1 MTRQQFAQSLAYLQA
16 GIGREFSDIQQ
27 EVWYA
32 TLQHL
37 DAADFGYAVQRYVA
51 EGKSAFPMPAQLLE
65 YAAQRQHGETLDHGA
80 AFANVMKAVREC
92 GSYQPDKGMATLDAA
107 TQAAVRACG
116 GFLWFCE
123 MEADTRSTMAA
134 QFRMAYQQAQEK
146 HERDRRLPEHLRPAI
161 AHERRLDQ
169 TDTADEPL
177 ALGNVL
183 SMLPGA
189 GSPSPLAS
197 NANGS
202 HTDQNQHRTARRTR
216 HRDERPKLRQEP
228 ANDIREDPEAGRCR
242 CVAPSDAKPAIFAGN
257 RTRSAIPDSD
267 GHGMAGQHAQGR
279 AGKLSPSPRRRFHQ
293 GHRRTESKQRCTGA
307 AEHVRNAQK
316 PLARLGSRK

>member
-1 MTRQQFAQSLAYLQA
+1 MTRHQFAQLLAFLQA

-27 EVWYA
+27 EVWYS

-65 YAAQRQHGETLDHGA
+65 YAAHRQHGETLDHGA

-92 GSYQPDKGMATLDAA
+92 GSYQPDKGMVSLDTA

-123 MEADTRSTMAA
+123 MEANNRSTMAA

-161 AHERRLDQ
+161 AHERGLNQ
-169 TDTADEPL
+169 TDATDEPL
-177 ALGNVL
+177 ALANVL
-183 SMLPGA
+183 SMLPGT
-189 GSPSPLAS
+189 GSRLPLVS
-197 NANGS
+197 NVNGS
-202 HTDQNQHRTARRTR
+202 RTASNQHRTARQT
-216 HRDERPKLRQEP
+216 
-228 ANDIREDPEAGRCR
+228 
-242 CVAPSDAKPAIFAGN
+242 
-257 RTRSAIPDSD
+257 
-267 GHGMAGQHAQGR
+267 
-279 AGKLSPSPRRRFHQ
+279 
-293 GHRRTESKQRCTGA
+293 
-307 AEHVRNAQK
+307 
-316 PLARLGSRK
+316 